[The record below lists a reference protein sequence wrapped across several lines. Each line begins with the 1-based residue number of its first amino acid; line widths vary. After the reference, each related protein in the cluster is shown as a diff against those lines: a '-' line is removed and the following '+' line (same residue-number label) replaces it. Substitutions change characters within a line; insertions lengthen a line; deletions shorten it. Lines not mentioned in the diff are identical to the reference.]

1 MILRRL
7 ARSIRRQ
14 DWLAVAI
21 EFVIVVAG
29 IFVALQVTDWNEQ
42 RHAREREL
50 TYLQRLSEDVAKM
63 RAEFAEIM
71 GRSGDRRSGA
81 LRTLRALE
89 QCDAGLASAE
99 DIQRTFALYQNQR
112 TPVIVDRTYQEMLA
126 SGALAAMADRTLSGE
141 IATVFSSL
149 YNFRSFVSG
158 VRISLPVIDQ
168 VLWRHVDLSFDERD
182 RPILNNFD
190 LATACT
196 IRELRNAVWEIYD
209 LYFDWEMATAQIAAQ
224 VDSLSRLLPAV
235 EGTPQ

>member
-7 ARSIRRQ
+7 ASSIRRQ
-14 DWLAVAI
+14 DWLAVTI

-42 RHAREREL
+42 RQLREREL
-50 TYLQRLSEDVAKM
+50 TYLQRLSEDVAAM
-63 RAEFAEIM
+63 RAELGEIM

-126 SGALAAMADRTLSGE
+126 SGALAGMEDRALSGE
-141 IATVFSSL
+141 IAAVFSSL
-149 YNFRSFVSG
+149 YNYRTFVSG

-168 VLWRHVDLSFDERD
+168 VLWRHVDLSFDERG
-182 RPILNNFD
+182 RPILVNFD
-190 LATACT
+190 LATACR

-209 LYFDWEMATAQIAAQ
+209 LYFDWETATVQIAAQ
-224 VDSLSRLLPAV
+224 VDSLSGLLRAV
-235 EGTPQ
+235 EGDLQ